1 MEFEDDYRTGHGDIE
16 PDSDVDD
23 AESESQLSQWLGEL
37 ENYAK
42 VSFIIYTSI
51 FSFPGKMLLEQM
63 GFVLYELQVACY
75 IVDVTL
81 WIVRHH
87 FDTVLTLVSV

>member
-1 MEFEDDYRTGHGDIE
+1 MELEDDYRSGPDIE

-42 VSFIIYTSI
+42 VR
-51 FSFPGKMLLEQM
+51 
-63 GFVLYELQVACY
+63 FV
-75 IVDVTL
+75 
-81 WIVRHH
+81 WR
-87 FDTVLTLVSV
+87 

>member
-1 MEFEDDYRTGHGDIE
+1 MCIYITVYIAKSLVKLFTYRMELEDDYRSGPDIE

-42 VSFIIYTSI
+42 VRF
-51 FSFPGKMLLEQM
+51 
-63 GFVLYELQVACY
+63 A
-75 IVDVTL
+75 
-81 WIVRHH
+81 
-87 FDTVLTLVSV
+87 